1 MQVCAIAMFDAQGV
15 AVLSGV
21 LSEGDT
27 MLSTAELPSGLYLLQ
42 LQTADGTTKHWR
54 IVK

>member
-1 MQVCAIAMFDAQGV
+1 MQVLRYSVFDAQGV